1 VATQLVAQPFSRGR
15 AWYTVKVASAS
26 RKVALL
32 MHANWSRKS
41 CAKIRITKNLTS
53 GWHVPIS
60 AWQLE
65 NRRKPANG
73 GEKLLTRNL
82 QDLYYKK
89 RRSQR
94 WRKNKFPEGTDYA
107 RFLRDQIIIRAWKI
121 PFNSFSGCARSRRIF
136 IPSMARLSWPFR
148 ASWSLPAHCLFWRRI
163 YLYYMLSASKL

>member
-1 VATQLVAQPFSRGR
+1 MAE
-15 AWYTVKVASAS
+15 KN
-26 RKVALL
+26 ALT
-32 MHANWSRKS
+32 RKS
-41 CAKIRITKNLTS
+41 
-53 GWHVPIS
+53 
-60 AWQLE
+60 
-65 NRRKPANG
+65 
-73 GEKLLTRNL
+73 

-89 RRSQR
+89 RQFWLC

-136 IPSMARLSWPFR
+136 MPSVARLSSWPFR